1 MSSRSRLRQD
11 KPNEGLNH
19 WNWGRWMDCKQDEQ
33 TGGASSTGPAGED
46 PWRPGGRFQWE
57 GGQGWHGW
65 QSRDQPEKP
74 PWQN

>member
-19 WNWGRWMDCKQDEQ
+19 WNWGRWMDWKQDEQ
-33 TGGASSTGPAGED
+33 TGGASSSRPANED
-46 PWRPGGRFQWE
+46 PWRPSGRDQ
-57 GGQGWHGW
+57 GQGWHGW

-74 PWQN
+74 PWQK